1 MLEKIDVAALETLL
15 DENPDYVLNMSQAE
29 ITAMLDSDPDYLEY
43 LENETL
49 TTQAEMDA
57 WADEEERKG
66 LPETTPYYSDELDG
80 DGNCQIIREND
91 DPVYYFQRCGD
102 VQKLGLAIRFSDN
115 SNMSTTACLKEFWA
129 CIMLAAGRI
138 DNAHFKTHTGY
149 KCHSVKFTNSEVRNY
164 KRFIEI

>member
-1 MLEKIDVAALETLL
+1 MKKIDVAVLETML

-66 LPETTPYYSDELDG
+66 LPESNLLYRDELDG
-80 DGNCQIIREND
+80 DGNCQIIR
-91 DPVYYFQRCGD
+91 
-102 VQKLGLAIRFSDN
+102 
-115 SNMSTTACLKEFWA
+115 
-129 CIMLAAGRI
+129 
-138 DNAHFKTHTGY
+138 
-149 KCHSVKFTNSEVRNY
+149 
-164 KRFIEI
+164 